1 MLRRFKSNFKLQPS
15 WKSSISCKFSKQLL
29 NPNLIIYINVL
40 KNCFIHF
47 FHLKWTTDSI
57 KVGFFFFL
65 ILLKLTEKSVGRTIF
80 TELFCN
86 RRLLTSSYSNTICL
100 LQVCQPPLPVDTH
113 ITMTKL
119 HHQKQEQL
127 KDIVQDKV
135 LEFLFFTFYQ
145 RCKDCQDT
153 TNGNTIP
160 KEHEAGKGCQSVT
173 PSDRDQKN
181 TWTTHPKQVC
191 PEHTLQHQWGISP
204 EERYCPHRHRE
215 FQA

>member
-1 MLRRFKSNFKLQPS
+1 MFLKIALFIFPFKMNNWLY
-15 WKSSISCKFSKQLL
+15 KSS
-29 NPNLIIYINVL
+29 
-40 KNCFIHF
+40 
-47 FHLKWTTDSI
+47 
-57 KVGFFFFL
+57 FFFFL

-135 LEFLFFTFYQ
+135 LEFLFFIFYQ
-145 RCKDCQDT
+145 RCKDCKIQLMGT
-153 TNGNTIP
+153 QYPRNMRLGRAVSQWLPQIGIRRTREQPTLSKFAQSTLSNTNEGSHQRKDIVHTDIGNF
-160 KEHEAGKGCQSVT
+160 KLK
-173 PSDRDQKN
+173 
-181 TWTTHPKQVC
+181 
-191 PEHTLQHQWGISP
+191 L
-204 EERYCPHRHRE
+204 
-215 FQA
+215 